1 MVCSIFAIYKYKNI
15 PYSPHALLSI
25 TQGETNF
32 IKKVFMYNS
41 SFLFF
46 GTMILLDVVYCII
59 KLEKTRFIVPYKESK
74 VLQLAPTTKDF
85 LITARKNLCTMIRFL
100 TLDCFLITIRI
111 TCWIFPN
118 LAAIALLH
126 NICLSNDEKSVKNF

>member
-1 MVCSIFAIYKYKNI
+1 
-15 PYSPHALLSI
+15 
-25 TQGETNF
+25 
-32 IKKVFMYNS
+32 MYNS

-85 LITARKNLCTMIRFL
+85 LITARKKSLYYDKISNFGLFSNHYKDYL
-100 TLDCFLITIRI
+100 LDIPKSFGNC
-111 TCWIFPN
+111 P
-118 LAAIALLH
+118 LA
-126 NICLSNDEKSVKNF
+126 